1 MESLQEISD
10 TIDIAGLNHEYKEL
24 NSIQRLQKLFMD
36 FDHEDILVTSSF
48 GTTSGILMSMVSKA
62 APGHPIHFI
71 DTTFCFKKT
80 IEYKQTLTE
89 ILDLNIIHILP
100 DLEDNTKAREVSLWE
115 TDVDACCNLNKIK
128 PFEPYKSGKKI
139 WVSGLLMNQ
148 TPFRENLNIFEERQT
163 IVKMHPNIDTTATQ
177 FDMYLIDNGIPPHP
191 LKIEGYESVGCTHCT
206 KKGNGREGRWAGK
219 SKTECGIHTN

>member
-1 MESLQEISD
+1 MTKTSTEVD
-10 TIDIAGLNHEYKEL
+10 IDIEALNEEYASL
-24 NSIQRLQKLFMD
+24 NPIQRLEKVFSD

-89 ILDLNIIHILP
+89 ILGLNIVHILP
-100 DLEDNTKAREVSLWE
+100 DIEDNTKAREQSLWE
-115 TDVDACCNLNKIK
+115 TDTDACCHLNKVK
-128 PFEPYKSGKKI
+128 PFEPYKMDKKI

-148 TPFRENLNIFEERQT
+148 TPFRANLNIFEQRGEM
-163 IVKMHPNIDTTATQ
+163 IKMHPNIDTSAQQ
-177 FDMYLIDNGIPPHP
+177 FDMYLADNGIPAHP
-191 LKIEGYESVGCTHCT
+191 MIAEGFDSVGCTHCT
-206 KKGNGREGRWAGK
+206 LKGKGRSGRWSGK
-219 SKTECGIHTN
+219 SKTECGIHL